1 MSNLNEILSPY
12 EQIYADVEKIFESRP
27 VYILGAYAGRTSPAT
42 DEKLAELA
50 EYAKKFDGEENNGKL
65 RTILVILKPYKNNP
79 IIKETADLLAD
90 QLRSRSKTGFI

>member
-1 MSNLNEILSPY
+1 MSNLNEY
-12 EQIYADVEKIFESRP
+12 EQIYADVEEIFESKP
-27 VYILGAYAGRTSPAT
+27 VYVLGAYAGRTSPVA
-42 DEKLAELA
+42 DEKLTALA
-50 EYAKKFDGEENNGKL
+50 EYAKRFDGEENSGKL